1 MRTLYVVTLES
12 DLLENLLFKFA
23 EWLKCTVFAFAW
35 NRKILRKQRG
45 LPLRKTRSANISLA

>member
-35 NRKILRKQRG
+35 NRKILRKE
-45 LPLRKTRSANISLA
+45 